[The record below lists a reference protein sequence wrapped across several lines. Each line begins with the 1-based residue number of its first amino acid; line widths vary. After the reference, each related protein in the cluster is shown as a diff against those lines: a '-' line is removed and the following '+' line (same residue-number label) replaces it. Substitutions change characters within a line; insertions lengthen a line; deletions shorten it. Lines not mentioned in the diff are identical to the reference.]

1 MSSPLLSERARAPR
15 LQVIDAVESCL
26 ISGEYSDLTIQCG
39 DDVYKVHKVVVCTRA
54 GFFARAIKF
63 GGKEALENVINLP
76 EDEPRAIACL
86 MRYLYSG
93 TYNDDHLGNLV
104 LKLAALHD
112 ASNSHSEVYEIAEK
126 YEVTGLKELACKNF
140 TLACETFWDD
150 EAFPIAIKHALS
162 TTIAEDRGLRD
173 VIIKTISSHDSFV
186 RKAEIQAVMLEHSD
200 LAVGV
205 LLKKAG

>member
-173 VIIKTISSHDSFV
+173 VIIKTISSHDSLV